1 MSLKKFLRFIA
12 IFFVVVIGLIVL
24 VFAVAV
30 LPIDRSV
37 DRTPLLAAMTNEM
50 DTLPKVPPPGGRF
63 MVGHAKEN
71 LTPTHPTATAGYAKR
86 RGKLYESVHD
96 SIYVRTLV
104 IDNGT
109 NRVAIVSA
117 DLLIIPPTVTELLEK
132 ELPEIGFT
140 LNNTYLGAIHT
151 HNSIGNWGKGATSF
165 LYGSYNDSIV
175 HFIVDKIKSS
185 ILSASQNLKPATL
198 KAGTIPL
205 DEIVYNRLIDNG
217 PVDSL
222 LRVIEVHRSDSSK
235 LLLMSFTA
243 HATCL
248 FARDIVLSRDY
259 PGKLV
264 DALEKQGYDFVMFM
278 AGAVGSH
285 AGKVPEQ
292 GWSCVDLMSDEVAK
306 GFLSNRDRLFSVN
319 DSTLVMHRV
328 PLLLSETQA
337 KLLNDWR
344 LRSWTFDLAFGD
356 YPEFLTVL
364 RVGNIVMLGTP
375 CDFSGE
381 FDRSIDSLAERH
393 GLHAMVTSFNGGYI
407 GYVTP
412 GKYYDEDH
420 YETQLMNWYGPGNG
434 EYIEQCMEQLMLTVS
449 TPRSPKGGE

>member
-1 MSLKKFLRFIA
+1 MSLKKLLRFIA

-24 VFAVAV
+24 FFAVAV
-30 LPIDRSV
+30 LPIDRSI

-50 DTLPKVPPPGGRF
+50 DTLPEVPTPGGRF

-71 LTPTHPTATAGYAKR
+71 LTPPYPTATAGYGKR
-86 RGKLYESVHD
+86 MGKLYESVHD
-96 SIYVRTLV
+96 SIYIRTLV
-104 IDNGT
+104 FDNGT
-109 NRVAIVSA
+109 NRVAVVSA

-140 LNNTYLGAIHT
+140 LDNTYLGAIHT
-151 HNSIGNWGKGATSF
+151 HNSIGNWGKGATTF

-185 ILSASQNLKPATL
+185 ILRASQNLKPATL

-205 DEIVYNRLIDNG
+205 DGLVHNRLIDNG

-222 LRVIEVHRSDSSK
+222 LRVIEVHHSDSSK

-264 DALEKQGYDFVMFM
+264 DAIEKQGYDFVMFM

-285 AGKVPEQ
+285 SGKVPEQ
-292 GWSCVDLMSDEVAK
+292 GWSCVDLMSEEVAK
-306 GFLSNRDRLFSVN
+306 GFLSNRDRLFNVN

-328 PLLLSETQA
+328 PLLLSETQV
-337 KLLNDWR
+337 KLLKDWR

-381 FDRSIDSLAERH
+381 FNRSIDSLAKRH

-434 EYIEQCMEQLMLTVS
+434 EYIEQCMEQLMLTVVDPP
-449 TPRSPKGGE
+449 TP

>member
-1 MSLKKFLRFIA
+1 MSLKTFLRFIA

-24 VFAVAV
+24 FFAVAV
-30 LPIDRSV
+30 LPIDRSI
-37 DRTPLLAAMTNEM
+37 DRTPLLAEMTNEM
-50 DTLPKVPPPGGRF
+50 DTLPEVPAPGGRF

-71 LTPTHPTATAGYAKR
+71 LTPPYPTATAGYAKR

-109 NRVAIVSA
+109 SRVAIVSA
-117 DLLIIPPTVTELLEK
+117 DLLIIPPTVTEVLEK
-132 ELPEIGFT
+132 ELPEIGFS
-140 LNNTYLGAIHT
+140 LDNTYLGAIHT
-151 HNSIGNWGKGATSF
+151 HNSIGSWGKGVMSV
-165 LYGSYNDSIV
+165 LYGSYDDSIV
-175 HFIVDKIKSS
+175 HFIADKIKSS
-185 ILSASQNLKPATL
+185 IVKASRNLRPAIL

-205 DEIVYNRLIDNG
+205 DGIVQNRLIDNG

-222 LRVIEVHRSDSSK
+222 LRVIEVHHSDSSK

-264 DALEKQGYDFVMFM
+264 DAIEKQGYDFVMFM

-292 GWSCVDLMSDEVAK
+292 GWSCVDMMAEEVAK

-337 KLLNDWR
+337 KLLKDFR
-344 LRSWTFDLAFGD
+344 LRPWTFDLAFGD

-393 GLHAMVTSFNGGYI
+393 GLQAMVTSFNGGYI

-420 YETQLMNWYGPGNG
+420 YETQLMSWYGPGNG

-449 TPRSPKGGE
+449 TPRPPKEGE